1 MNATP
6 HTLAGI
12 IAIKLASTNIYV
24 GCALAVLSHFGLD
37 YINEAGFQ
45 KKDRTIFDMIP
56 LIICFGVSIY
66 TGNVMLFVQGWFF
79 GNLPDIIDK
88 KAYLSI
94 FFPSKFKSTEF
105 LHWFIKPFIHPKVNT
120 TRIIGIVSMLI
131 ILLILK

>member
-12 IAIKLASTNIYV
+12 IAIKLAYTNIYV
-24 GCALAVLSHFGLD
+24 GCALAVLSHLGLD

-94 FFPSKFKSTEF
+94 FLPSKFKSTEF
-105 LHWFIKPFIHPKVNT
+105 LHWQTPLINPKVNT
-120 TRIIGIVSMLI
+120 TRIIGIISMIIIILI
-131 ILLILK
+131 IK

>member
-12 IAIKLASTNIYV
+12 IAIKLASANIYV
-24 GCALAVLSHFGLD
+24 GCVLAVLTHFGLD

-94 FFPSKFKSTEF
+94 FFPSKFKSTNY
-105 LHWFIKPFIHPKVNT
+105 LHWQKPLINPKVNT
-120 TRIIGIVSMLI
+120 TRLIGIVSMILI
-131 ILLILK
+131 ILIIK

>member
-56 LIICFGVSIY
+56 LIICFCFSIY
-66 TGNVMLFVQGWFF
+66 TGNIMLFIQGWFF

-88 KAYLSI
+88 KAYLTI
-94 FFPSKFKSTEF
+94 FFPDKFKSTEY

>member
-12 IAIKLASTNIYV
+12 IAIKLASANIYV
-24 GCALAVLSHFGLD
+24 GCVLAVLTHFGLD

-45 KKDRTIFDMIP
+45 KKDRTFFDMIP
-56 LIICFGVSIY
+56 LIICFCFSIY
-66 TGNVMLFVQGWFF
+66 TGNIMLFLQGWFF

-94 FFPSKFKSTEF
+94 FFPSKFKSSNY
-105 LHWFIKPFIHPKVNT
+105 LHWQKPLINPKVNT
-120 TRIIGIVSMLI
+120 TRLIGIVSMII
-131 ILLILK
+131 ILLIIK

>member
-12 IAIKLASTNIYV
+12 IAIKLASANIYV
-24 GCALAVLSHFGLD
+24 GCVLAVLTHFGLD

-94 FFPSKFKSTEF
+94 FFPSKFKLTNY
-105 LHWFIKPFIHPKVNT
+105 LHWQKPLINPKVNT
-120 TRIIGIVSMLI
+120 TRLIGIVSMIIIILI
-131 ILLILK
+131 IK